1 MGNIDTIERQTYNGK
16 DITLT
21 GLAKATIDT
30 VKLYKSGDVQP
41 LGAYVLVGMKAAFPE
56 RFSNTQLREDSNLE
70 FFNAVVW
77 LGVEVNDAVDI
88 IPQARRDQNQEVVED
103 IFRSWKRVIRKA
115 RELPDYSEE
124 QDQLLTNYQREIL
137 FLEKRARELGEQPS
151 LEDIRSYREMMNAI
165 SVVHNAGALLG
176 SESLS
181 TRLNTIKKTD
191 LSWETLKD
199 KYDWMI
205 NNDPQNNTER
215 RLCALYNLVMGVQVV
230 DDYCDLTDDRR
241 LKLRTIATELLK
253 DNPGKEVA
261 EQRITT
267 DSENYFH
274 KAEELGVTQ
283 RAWKGMR
290 FFFQAMKGL
299 QSRFPDK
306 EGGRRERL
314 LNGSK
319 QIMLEVE

>member
-1 MGNIDTIERQTYNGK
+1 MDSIDALERPIYNEKNITFN
-16 DITLT
+16 

-30 VKLYKSGDVQP
+30 VKLYRSGEVNP
-41 LGAYVLVGMKAAFPE
+41 LGALVLLGMKAAFPE
-56 RFSNTQLREDSNLE
+56 KYSNAQLREDPNLD

-88 IPQARRDQNQEVVED
+88 IPQARREQNQEVIEN
-103 IFRSWKRVIRKA
+103 IFKSWKGVIRKA
-115 RELPDYSEE
+115 RELPDYSKK

-137 FLEKRARELGEQPS
+137 FLEKRARELGEQSS
-151 LEDIRSYREMMNAI
+151 LEDIRSYREMTNAI

-176 SESLS
+176 SEALS
-181 TRLNTIKKTD
+181 TRLNTINKTD

-199 KYDWMI
+199 KYSWMI

-215 RLCALYNLVMGVQVV
+215 RLCALYNLVMGVQVI
-230 DDYCDLTDDRR
+230 DDYCDLADDRR
-241 LKLRTIATELLK
+241 LELRTIATELLK
-253 DNPGKEVA
+253 DDPGKEVA

-267 DSENYFH
+267 DAENYFH

-283 RAWKGMR
+283 RAWQGMR